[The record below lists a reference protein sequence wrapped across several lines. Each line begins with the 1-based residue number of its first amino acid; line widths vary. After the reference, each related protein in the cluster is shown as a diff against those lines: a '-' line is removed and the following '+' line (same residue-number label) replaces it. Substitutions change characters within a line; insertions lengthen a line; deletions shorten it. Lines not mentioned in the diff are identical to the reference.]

1 MPDKNILIID
11 DDPDILTTVSMAL
24 KANGFD
30 VCTALSGK
38 EGVSTYKSKRPDA
51 VLCDMMMENIDEGLK
66 VVHQIRQD
74 NKRVPIFLISSIA
87 KESESKYELDE
98 LGFNGVFQKPLPLDK
113 LISAIR
119 KSLEV

>member
-11 DDPDILTTVSMAL
+11 DDPDILTTVSMVL

-38 EGVSTYKSKRPDA
+38 EGVSKYKSERPDA

-113 LISAIR
+113 LISAVK
-119 KSLEV
+119 KSLGV